1 MLKRELKK
9 MSDCLSYK
17 LKSFVEIL
25 WNGLI
30 GMPVL
35 SDDMTTKSST
45 NQLSM
50 II

>member
-1 MLKRELKK
+1 MRQT
-9 MSDCLSYK
+9 S
-17 LKSFVEIL
+17 KSAPG
-25 WNGLI
+25 NGLI